1 MKARG
6 RSTEIFLRLLVGF
19 KSAARLGKR
28 RKCLSLHCSSS
39 LGIRGG
45 YTAGPMRNPAP
56 TNESSQLSEQSAQ
69 RDSAAETTEEEEKNN
84 RASLGS
90 FRQK

>member
-6 RSTEIFLRLLVGF
+6 RSTEIFF
-19 KSAARLGKR
+19 KSAAGLGKR

-39 LGIRGG
+39 LRIRGG

-69 RDSAAETTEEEEKNN
+69 RDSAAETTEEEEKTIV
-84 RASLGS
+84 
-90 FRQK
+90 QV

>member
-1 MKARG
+1 
-6 RSTEIFLRLLVGF
+6 
-19 KSAARLGKR
+19 
-28 RKCLSLHCSSS
+28 
-39 LGIRGG
+39 
-45 YTAGPMRNPAP
+45 MRNLAP

-69 RDSAAETTEEEEKNN
+69 RDSTAKTTEEEEKNN